1 MNSPEKELVVLF
13 HIGPLAKK
21 TCWYDACICLGET
34 QTDTLNRFDLC
45 YSFKVLCQVEYGG
58 TRELHHAAKNY
69 VRNYGLSAGLHQNR
83 RIPYERALRNL
94 VVLMFSHYM
103 NHLEC
108 TGSLK
113 GHRTLMVYECLVV
126 VAALGRYHRWQRRAS
141 HQDRDTY
148 DWAKVPVVPKDDFR
162 HKYSPALDL
171 LGNAQNPAYAHPKLL
186 GRCFDNVYFCG
197 RIIGDLPERGRA
209 PHSEERTKLIYD
221 QEYKELVH
229 WLENTLDLTLES
241 PSYSMVPTSLV
252 NPDIVLPHQE
262 FRKRR
267 GLPELPS
274 GCAPE
279 QREYSMDGAR
289 GLVDLDWSQRTPIF
303 HPDDIDRDPRFHQ
316 YAYPEDDL
324 DYDDEEEM
332 QTDYQNAPPGGAGDA
347 RMAPPANTRHR
358 CFRPPVTYSIQTTQG
373 QALGSPRSTHTD
385 TDTAMEMGGL
395 SMAPGGPDTR
405 RVHPRAKAPIAP
417 GSLSTPELAATVA
430 RGVAAAATE
439 ILERYARPP
448 NEAERPPVNQAADAA
463 LRERLQRRLKA
474 SPWTTPSSQPVS
486 ERVLVFDR
494 LGHRAQ
500 NTHEEDEWTPCP
512 EMTPRKVQHGR
523 QPERDQDSSS
533 RPPSQKRRS
542 QSRPREEANAK
553 KGRTDNEQRPSK
565 IQVGIDWANTGI
577 GKPVPKPDSKHPSF
591 KADPSGADEPPPRMK
606 STVTKPKQPSET
618 KDKDSGERKEEA
630 EKKVLQDR
638 PHRWIEARIKR
649 LDPGGYPEEV
659 HSLRYFGRNAR
670 DFAMGIVAIAD
681 WGRRYLDK
689 GLRYP
694 IPAFPP
700 YLFTPLPE
708 SRQAGA
714 QVPLR
719 PSQLGGPGG
728 DVRNRCRESWKWL
741 VTVLQFWTDE
751 ATVADGA
758 VYGGR
763 VRPAS
768 ALAEYVMNTVNPG
781 LEPGSKVSWE
791 DVITRTPWMSKRLHG
806 MTAGQEQTVR
816 RQAMPIAG
824 ESSELEV
831 LSERLYTEYLSG
843 MPSTGEGK
851 SPLGR
856 AGALRL
862 HLKKAE
868 KGWTQA
874 DQGGAGPG
882 VGNPNRYPRE
892 TPSRSKQEESDPPS
906 RFPLTNEL
914 LDPGEDLLGELDYED
929 VEEIN
934 PSPYPEIAQAVA
946 HIPQADGCADV
957 EMQDVRPPPGFE
969 PEVVKAGYDV
979 NLVQSDQAE
988 PGSSS
993 PVTAREDWMLDV
1005 EESQPRT
1012 PGNGQPGHNPDQ
1024 AVDN

>member
-1 MNSPEKELVVLF
+1 MAPVSGPRFRDHNELTGEG
-13 HIGPLAKK
+13 ISSIISYWPASQK
-21 TCWYDACICLGET
+21 TRWHDACICLGET
-34 QTDTLNRFDLC
+34 RTDTLNHFDLC

-69 VRNYGLSAGLHQNR
+69 VRNYGLSARLHQNWH
-83 RIPYERALRNL
+83 IPYERAVRNL
-94 VVLMFSHYM
+94 VVLMFSHYV

-108 TGSLK
+108 TGSLE
-113 GHRTLMVYECLVV
+113 GHQTLMVYECLVV
-126 VAALGRYHRWQRRAS
+126 VAALRRYHRWQCRAS

-186 GRCFDNVYFCG
+186 GHCFGNVYFCR

-221 QEYKELVH
+221 QEYEELVH
-229 WLENTLDLTLES
+229 RLENMLDLTLES
-241 PSYSMVPTSLV
+241 PSFSMVPMSLV

-262 FRKRR
+262 FRKRH

-274 GCAPE
+274 GRGPK

-289 GLVDLDWSQRTPIF
+289 GLVDLDWSQLTPIF
-303 HPDDIDRDPRFHQ
+303 HLDDIDLDPRFHQ

-332 QTDYQNAPPGGAGDA
+332 ETDYQNALPGGAGDA
-347 RMAPPANTRHR
+347 RMAPLANTRRR
-358 CFRPPVTYSIQTTQG
+358 CFCPPATYSIQTTQG

-405 RVHPRAKAPIAP
+405 RVPPRAKAPRAP

-439 ILERYARPP
+439 ILECYARPP
-448 NEAERPPVNQAADAA
+448 NEAERPPVDQAADAA
-463 LRERLQRRLKA
+463 LRERLQRCLKA
-474 SPWTTPSSQPVS
+474 SPWTTPGSQPVS

-494 LGHRAQ
+494 LRHRVQ
-500 NTHEEDEWTPCP
+500 NTHEEDEWTPHP
-512 EMTPRKVQHGR
+512 EMTPRKVQRGC
-523 QPERDQDSSS
+523 QPGRDQDSSS
-533 RPPSQKRRS
+533 RPLSQKRRS
-542 QSRPREEANAK
+542 QSHPQEEANAK
-553 KGRTDNEQRPSK
+553 KGWTDNEQRPSK

-591 KADPSGADEPPPRMK
+591 KADPSGADEPLPWMK
-606 STVTKPKQPSET
+606 STIMKPKQPSKT

-638 PHRWIEARIKR
+638 PHHWIEARIKC

-741 VTVLQFWTDE
+741 VTVLQFCVGVSRGYTD
-751 ATVADGA
+751 
-758 VYGGR
+758 Y
-763 VRPAS
+763 
-768 ALAEYVMNTVNPG
+768 
-781 LEPGSKVSWE
+781 
-791 DVITRTPWMSKRLHG
+791 H
-806 MTAGQEQTVR
+806 Q
-816 RQAMPIAG
+816 
-824 ESSELEV
+824 
-831 LSERLYTEYLSG
+831 
-843 MPSTGEGK
+843 
-851 SPLGR
+851 GR
-856 AGALRL
+856 AI
-862 HLKKAE
+862 HM
-868 KGWTQA
+868 A
-874 DQGGAGPG
+874 D
-882 VGNPNRYPRE
+882 
-892 TPSRSKQEESDPPS
+892 SR
-906 RFPLTNEL
+906 
-914 LDPGEDLLGELDYED
+914 
-929 VEEIN
+929 I
-934 PSPYPEIAQAVA
+934 
-946 HIPQADGCADV
+946 H
-957 EMQDVRPPPGFE
+957 
-969 PEVVKAGYDV
+969 
-979 NLVQSDQAE
+979 
-988 PGSSS
+988 
-993 PVTAREDWMLDV
+993 
-1005 EESQPRT
+1005 
-1012 PGNGQPGHNPDQ
+1012 
-1024 AVDN
+1024 